1 MQNNHTKFIDE
12 NQDNKTL
19 KDISKSGKQR
29 PWKEKKID
37 NVSYSE
43 ILDILKL
50 KKAHNVKQCG
60 SVLEFKPTEE
70 GYLKLYKTWFCKSE
84 LCPVCNWRRAM
95 KNSYQAQRVI
105 EEVVKEKPKSRWL
118 FLTLSTRNA
127 IDGETLEQSLKHL
140 TDSFRRLFK
149 YKKISKNLI
158 GFLRSTE
165 VTVNKNDG
173 SYNQHM
179 HVLLC
184 VENSYFKNKSNYI
197 TQKEWVDLWQK
208 ALQVDY
214 RPVANIKAIKP
225 NQKGDKDIQAAIKE
239 TSKYSV
245 KSSDYLTG
253 DSEKDSEIVSDLEQ
267 GLYRKRM
274 LSYGGLLKQKHKI
287 LNLDDAEK
295 GNLINT
301 SDEEK
306 MTDEEEKANSITAI
320 WNFEKQNY
328 YLKNVKR

>member
-1 MQNNHTKFIDE
+1 MHNNHTKYNLR
-12 NQDNKTL
+12 NQDNEIL
-19 KDISKSGKQR
+19 KDVSRNGKER

-37 NVSYSE
+37 NVSYSDILE
-43 ILDILKL
+43 ILKI
-50 KKAHNVKQCG
+50 KKAHNVRQCG
-60 SVLEFKPTEE
+60 DVLEFKPTDE
-70 GYLKLYKTWFCKSE
+70 GYLRLYKAWFCKSK
-84 LCPVCNWRRAM
+84 LCPVCNWRRSM

-105 EEVVKEKPKSRWL
+105 EEVIKEKPKARWL
-118 FLTLSTRNA
+118 FLTLSTKNA
-127 IDGETLEQSLKHL
+127 IDGKMLERSLSHMTKAFNKL
-140 TDSFRRLFK
+140 K
-149 YKKISKNLI
+149 MYAKVKKTLI
-158 GFLRSTE
+158 GFMRSTE
-165 VTVNKNDG
+165 VTVNKKDG

-197 TQKEWVDLWQK
+197 SQEQWVHLWQK

-214 RPVANIKAIKP
+214 KPVANIKAIKP

-253 DSEKDSEIVSDLEQ
+253 DEEKDAEIVSDLEQ

-274 LSYGGLLKQKHKI
+274 LSYGGMLKKKHKI
-287 LNLDDAEK
+287 LNLDDAED

-301 SDEEK
+301 SDENKLTE
-306 MTDEEEKANSITAI
+306 EEEKAHSITAI

-328 YLKNVKR
+328 YLKR